1 MTCQANVSMSRR
13 NLVAAGLVGA
23 VASGMA
29 AWGVLPAMADQAEG
43 QAAAGTAAA
52 VDLAAL
58 SDDELVAL
66 EARVA
71 QEKLARGINAAY
83 IPAGQ
88 YVAGVDFDAGNY
100 VIKPLTQEEGGYVAV
115 RVYESAEKMQSY
127 DTAIFECVYKGETL
141 KVTLGEGYILE
152 TADSDS
158 ALAPFAKLTFGQS
171 TDDASAQAATDAS
184 ADQTVASADSGEVTP
199 EFKEL
204 MDGYEAFM
212 NSYCDFMKTYAD
224 TSNSG
229 DMAALSAMLGDYST
243 LMQQEVEWLDKID
256 AVDQSTL
263 SAADLNYYIE
273 VTTRVSQRLI
283 EVSGSL

>member
-1 MTCQANVSMSRR
+1 MSRR

-29 AWGVLPAMADQAEG
+29 AWTALPALADEAEG
-43 QAAAGTAAA
+43 QPAAGTAAA

-83 IPAGQ
+83 IPVGQ
-88 YVAGVDFDAGNY
+88 YVAGVDFDAGDY
-100 VIKPLTQEEGGYVAV
+100 VIAPLVQEEGGYVAV
-115 RVYESAEKMQSY
+115 RVYESAEKLQGY

-141 KVTLGEGYILE
+141 KVTLSEGYILK
-152 TADSDS
+152 TDDSDCTI
-158 ALAPFAKLTFGQS
+158 APFAKITFGQS
-171 TDDASAQAATDAS
+171 SDDASAQPAADAS
-184 ADQTVASADSGEVTP
+184 SDQAAASADSGEVTP

-204 MDGYEAFM
+204 MDGYETFM
-212 NSYCDFMKTYAD
+212 NGYCDFMQNYSATA
-224 TSNSG
+224 SSG
-229 DMAALSAMLGDYST
+229 DAAALSSMLGDYST

-256 AVDQSTL
+256 DVDQSTL

-283 EVSGSL
+283 EMSGSL

>member
-1 MTCQANVSMSRR
+1 MACQANVSMSRR

-29 AWGVLPAMADQAEG
+29 AWGALPAMADQAEG

-71 QEKLARGINAAY
+71 QEKSTRGINSAPL
-83 IPAGQ
+83 PAGR
-88 YVAGVDFDAGNY
+88 YTTGTDFDAGTY
-100 VIKPLTQEEGGYVAV
+100 VLTPTDLTVEWKIYL
-115 RVYESAEKMQSY
+115 YESAEK
-127 DTAIFECVYKGETL
+127 
-141 KVTLGEGYILE
+141 LE
-152 TADSDS
+152 TGSGAWFDAVYVEPGKS
-158 ALAPFAKLTFGQS
+158 ATVSMSGAQILSTDTDCTIAPFQKLTFGQS

-184 ADQTVASADSGEVTP
+184 ADQAVASADSGEVTP

>member
-1 MTCQANVSMSRR
+1 MSRR

-29 AWGVLPAMADQAEG
+29 AWTALPALAEEAEG
-43 QAAAGTAAA
+43 QPAAGTAAA

-83 IPAGQ
+83 IPVGQ
-88 YVAGVDFDAGNY
+88 YVAGVDFDAGDY
-100 VIKPLTQEEGGYVAV
+100 VIAPLTQGEDECVEV
-115 RVYESAEKMQSY
+115 HVYESAEKEAGY
-127 DTAIFECVYKGETL
+127 DSSVWEFVYAGDTL
-141 KVTLGEGYILE
+141 KVTLGEGYILK
-152 TADSDS
+152 TDYADCTI
-158 ALAPFAKLTFGQS
+158 APFAKLTFGQS
-171 TDDASAQAATDAS
+171 SDDASAQPAADAS
-184 ADQTVASADSGEVTP
+184 SDQAVASADSGEVTP

-204 MDGYEAFM
+204 MDGYETFM
-212 NSYCDFMKTYAD
+212 NGYCDFMQNYSATA
-224 TSNSG
+224 SSG
-229 DMAALSAMLGDYST
+229 DAAALASMLGDYST

-256 AVDQSTL
+256 DVDQSTL

-283 EVSGSL
+283 EMSGSL